1 MDINIQQ
8 FGLLVASE
16 HLESQTKNSGNGNDF
31 GFNNLLK
38 SFCGADTSEI
48 ANNDLDEFDPL
59 NNNIPR
65 VDQKDIQLLNS
76 IKGNLGSDV
85 QGKNKNGLKEHVDF
99 RKYYGFVS
107 GENQLLKGNEKLS
120 SWTDRPDVLKTIT
133 ENEKD
138 FEKAIRLFSTYFGVS
153 SNNQNGNKVV
163 DENVEEGTI
172 VHTEAGL
179 GSLIQRIG
187 INSKHGKALEKIKNW
202 IDKKIL
208 QGNEPLRNPVIS
220 DKSIVTENTF
230 LVELMN
236 QMAEAIR
243 SYKMGVME
251 EEKADVQ
258 NIQSEPNISGPSN
271 GIEDQRKADTGKMGL
286 NVTDFTGK
294 NSASV
299 GQTATAGKEP
309 VLNKPLTAP
318 EINGT
323 DTVEKN
329 GLTVPG
335 RKEGLSGK
343 ALSVSEEVE
352 SIESERN
359 ISNPFNGIEAR
370 RNTDTGKNGLNVPD
384 FAGKSSTSMGQ
395 TATAGKEPVPNKPL
409 KAPEMNETETVEKNG
424 LTVPGRKEGLSGKTL
439 SMSKEVESIE
449 SERNIPNP
457 FNGIE
462 ARRNT
467 DTGKNGQNV
476 PDFAGKSSTS
486 MGQTA
491 TAGKEPV
498 PNKPLTAPEI
508 NETETMEKNGLTVP
522 GRKEG
527 LSGKTLSMSKEVESI
542 ESERNIPIPSN
553 GIETQRNVDTDK
565 MGVNVTDFAGINSA
579 SIGQTAT
586 TGKGP
591 VPNKPL
597 KAPEMNETYVSDRK
611 ELLDKALGQSED
623 VESAESDR
631 MIPNLTT
638 EIETQKK
645 IAKDSKGLEWKEF
658 AGSLKEV
665 KRETQNALN
674 NGVLG
679 ISDEIE
685 NKENIKLNQEGS
697 FPAEDNDRE
706 PLESLNHANTVKHE
720 DSEEFKINSGKVGY
734 PVTEIAGNENVG
746 DISSKH
752 ETILRPLGKVHS
764 SHSLEPPSP
773 EIENETSKAVVDQI
787 IKKAVLELSHNK
799 SELKIHIKPEMLGS
813 IKIHVINENQQIHA
827 KITAETQMVKEII
840 EQNIDQLKTGLS
852 KNGMEI
858 DKIDVT
864 VGQQNNYEGSGTR
877 EGYGKQIRYFEK
889 TPRNNNFEKGS
900 EEQRDKDLVK
910 RIKETKV
917 DYYA

>member
-1 MDINIQQ
+1 
-8 FGLLVASE
+8 G
-16 HLESQTKNSGNGNDF
+16 
-31 GFNNLLK
+31 
-38 SFCGADTSEI
+38 
-48 ANNDLDEFDPL
+48 
-59 NNNIPR
+59 
-65 VDQKDIQLLNS
+65 
-76 IKGNLGSDV
+76 
-85 QGKNKNGLKEHVDF
+85 
-99 RKYYGFVS
+99 
-107 GENQLLKGNEKLS
+107 
-120 SWTDRPDVLKTIT
+120 
-133 ENEKD
+133 
-138 FEKAIRLFSTYFGVS
+138 
-153 SNNQNGNKVV
+153 
-163 DENVEEGTI
+163 
-172 VHTEAGL
+172 
-179 GSLIQRIG
+179 
-187 INSKHGKALEKIKNW
+187 
-202 IDKKIL
+202 
-208 QGNEPLRNPVIS
+208 
-220 DKSIVTENTF
+220 
-230 LVELMN
+230 
-236 QMAEAIR
+236 
-243 SYKMGVME
+243 ME

-370 RNTDTGKNGLNVPD
+370 RNTDTGKNGL
-384 FAGKSSTSMGQ
+384 
-395 TATAGKEPVPNKPL
+395 
-409 KAPEMNETETVEKNG
+409 
-424 LTVPGRKEGLSGKTL
+424 
-439 SMSKEVESIE
+439 
-449 SERNIPNP
+449 
-457 FNGIE
+457 
-462 ARRNT
+462 
-467 DTGKNGQNV
+467 NV